1 MGEEWETV
9 LDPTTERWYYYNVH
23 TQESQWAEDVFYP
36 QLQLQQ
42 VGGEGEAHTQHTQH
56 TQHNT
61 QYVQHTQ
68 PLPDSDYSDYSDYH
82 DYSESSESSFS
93 LPAHITAA
101 FDDTAQSWYYVNQWT
116 GVSTWEYHPEQLQP
130 QLQPQELQPQQLQQ
144 PPQPS
149 FTTPAEEPQEPQ
161 EPQEPRPSPIVMTTR
176 VSVLQHPSSSVG
188 VTTLYPEPMMEG
200 CAGWA
205 PIFDEDSGSY
215 YYQHE
220 TTGETSWDPS
230 PATVYPVMGASVMDA
245 SVVDVSVASVE
256 ASTPIP
262 GVVVESGN
270 VWEAVWDETNQAYY
284 YFNSE
289 TGDTS
294 W

>member
-1 MGEEWETV
+1 
-9 LDPTTERWYYYNVH
+9 
-23 TQESQWAEDVFYP
+23 
-36 QLQLQQ
+36 
-42 VGGEGEAHTQHTQH
+42 
-56 TQHNT
+56 
-61 QYVQHTQ
+61 
-68 PLPDSDYSDYSDYH
+68 
-82 DYSESSESSFS
+82 
-93 LPAHITAA
+93 
-101 FDDTAQSWYYVNQWT
+101 
-116 GVSTWEYHPEQLQP
+116 
-130 QLQPQELQPQQLQQ
+130 
-144 PPQPS
+144 
-149 FTTPAEEPQEPQ
+149 
-161 EPQEPRPSPIVMTTR
+161 MTTR

-188 VTTLYPEPMMEG
+188 VTTLYPEPMLEG

-230 PATVYPVMGASVMDA
+230 PATVYPVVDA
-245 SVVDVSVASVE
+245 SVDASVE
-256 ASTPIP
+256 A
-262 GVVVESGN
+262 GN